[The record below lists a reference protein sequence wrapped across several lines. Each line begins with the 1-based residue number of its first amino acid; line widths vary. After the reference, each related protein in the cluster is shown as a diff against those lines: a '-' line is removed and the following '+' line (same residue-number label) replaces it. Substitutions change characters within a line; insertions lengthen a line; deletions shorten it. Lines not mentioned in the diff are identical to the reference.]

1 MDRDKEHKR
10 ILDAVYEIIRN
21 HRFLCNKF
29 AAFLTA
35 EHAMHYDLF
44 SQTLHYE
51 RCYEFFDKLD
61 QTVTN
66 KSALKK
72 LLQLM
77 ANAPSTIAEEPGVEK
92 MGVKLDEMR
101 AKLKTVTRNNHALMS
116 EFERLFNQRMVL
128 DEPVYETISLD
139 GVDAAPLPLV
149 VDGQVVELVDL
160 TKSPESAFIF
170 PINAATKRV
179 GKIRSNVSAASASAG
194 GVNNNVNKNSTKTT
208 AKKI

>member
-1 MDRDKEHKR
+1 
-10 ILDAVYEIIRN
+10 
-21 HRFLCNKF
+21 
-29 AAFLTA
+29 
-35 EHAMHYDLF
+35 
-44 SQTLHYE
+44 
-51 RCYEFFDKLD
+51 
-61 QTVTN
+61 
-66 KSALKK
+66 
-72 LLQLM
+72 M

-139 GVDAAPLPLV
+139 GVDATSLPLV

-194 GVNNNVNKNSTKTT
+194 GVNNNVNKNSTKAT
-208 AKKI
+208 AKKL